1 MENIKDRMEK
11 TLDSLRREWSKIRT
25 GVANESLLDNVM
37 VDYWGTAT
45 PVNQVA
51 KVSKPEPRVLAII
64 PWEKNMLQEIEKAIL
79 AANIGLT
86 PTNDGSMIRLNFPVL
101 TQDRR
106 LELAKVVKK
115 IAEDA
120 KVAVRNIRRDENDAL
135 KKSSKDAGLSEDD
148 LKKQLDEVQ
157 KVTDSYIAIIDK
169 MVVDKEQ
176 EVLKV

>member
-11 TLDSLRREWSKIRT
+11 TVESLRREWSKIRT

-51 KVSKPEPRVLAII
+51 KITKPEPRVLAIV
-64 PWEKNMLQEIEKAIL
+64 PWEKNMLQEIEKAIY

-106 LELAKVVKK
+106 LELVKVVKK

-135 KKSSKDAGLSEDD
+135 KKSSKDEGLSEDAV
-148 LKKQLDEVQ
+148 KKLLDDVQ

-169 MVVDKEQ
+169 MVVEKEQ
-176 EVLKV
+176 DVLKV